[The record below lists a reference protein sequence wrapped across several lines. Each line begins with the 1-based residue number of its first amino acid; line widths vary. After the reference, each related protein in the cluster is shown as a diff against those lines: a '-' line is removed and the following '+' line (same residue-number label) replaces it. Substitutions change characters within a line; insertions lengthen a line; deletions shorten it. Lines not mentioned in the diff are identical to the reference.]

1 MRLYGGQPY
10 RFPEEAVGNFY
21 YHVHRVQLFVMI
33 LTYEESELTSW
44 SKDTAQKFS
53 PPRELCCQ
61 LPRTLDPA
69 SASQPL
75 SSDHAGSCHDSW
87 RCMRRGCWRR
97 RESKE
102 TRLFSQKPCCK
113 TSFPNS
119 GPASFTPD
127 APPVLRSQEPNR
139 YFRSRKQWILANL
152 VRKNV
157 VCCHLV
163 KTKYTPSLWLSNSA
177 PSYLPKKWKNTSSQR
192 CLF

>member
-1 MRLYGGQPY
+1 MGPAQQISTGSCRKFLFSCSPY
-10 RFPEEAVGNFY
+10 DIPSNHTNIQRDSNYIMKGRNIPGFLICMGT
-21 YHVHRVQLFVMI
+21 VM
-33 LTYEESELTSW
+33 TAAQ
-44 SKDTAQKFS
+44 DTAVS
-53 PPRELCCQ
+53 A
-61 LPRTLDPA
+61 T
-69 SASQPL
+69 ASQPL

-127 APPVLRSQEPNR
+127 APPVLRPQEPNR

-163 KTKYTPSLWLSNSA
+163 KTKYTPSL
-177 PSYLPKKWKNTSSQR
+177 
-192 CLF
+192 